1 MMSISKVCIAIL
13 VAAPLALTV
22 SCSNNED
29 SNENGA
35 IRKSTDK
42 IAQEA
47 TEMIKNPINEAK
59 EVVELSTDRA
69 HQFEEAT
76 TQE

>member
-1 MMSISKVCIAIL
+1 MNISKVCIVIL
-13 VAAPLALTV
+13 VTALLALTV
-22 SCSNNED
+22 SCSDNED
-29 SNENGA
+29 LNEKSA

-59 EVVELSTDRA
+59 EVAELSTDRA

>member
-1 MMSISKVCIAIL
+1 MSIPKVYIIIL
-13 VAAPLALTV
+13 VAALLALSV
-22 SCSNNED
+22 SCSDNED
-29 SNENGA
+29 SNEKSA

-59 EVVELSTDRA
+59 EVAELSTDRA
-69 HQFEEAT
+69 HQFEKAT

>member
-1 MMSISKVCIAIL
+1 MSISKVCIVSLGAAIL
-13 VAAPLALTV
+13 AQTV

-29 SNENGA
+29 SNEKGA

-42 IAQEA
+42 IALEA
-47 TEMIKNPINEAK
+47 TEMIRNPINEAK
-59 EVVELSTDRA
+59 EVAELNTERA

-76 TQE
+76 EQK